1 MLDIRTE
8 IDLSGVYSMV
18 ETFEFGIDDA
28 ERFAIN
34 KIHEVVRRDVLGISV
49 RNLCSQ
55 AGPGWPDVY
64 TEHLVAFM
72 QLKTNVNAVSYGS
85 GIIEV
90 TVDFDN
96 LGGYEELFTGWHHQA
111 IEDFDLAQTGAK
123 GGTKAVLNPPKV
135 DLPYIDQELY
145 VRKGAETAGRD
156 QEIRQEFWEQAIVGQ
171 MPFLTNFPRGKNGYL
186 MVPPGPTYE
195 QVAAARVDNWIA
207 MGVAPE
213 WVLLE
218 NGYTESE
225 PEIFSV
231 DFSDSLETIINC
243 VATSIYEGALVTLI
257 NIAEEAGEAISIVG
271 GSAPRSRSTGRFVK
285 YREVLDQSVPDYSGC
300 LGRF

>member
-1 MLDIRTE
+1 MVIVRTE

-18 ETFEFGIDDA
+18 ETFERGLDDA

-34 KIHEVVRRDVLGISV
+34 KIHEVVRRDVLGISI

-55 AGPGWPDVY
+55 AGPGWPQVY

-72 QLKTNVNAVSYGS
+72 QLNT
-85 GIIEV
+85 IIEA
-90 TVDFDN
+90 TSLGNGLMEVDVNFAN
-96 LGGYEELFTGWHHQA
+96 LGGYDELFTGWHHQA

-135 DLPYIDQELY
+135 DLPYVGQELY
-145 VRKGAETAGRD
+145 VRKGAETVGRD

-171 MPFLTNFPRGKNGYL
+171 QPFLTNFPRGKNGFL

-207 MGVAPE
+207 MGVAPQ

-225 PEIFSV
+225 PEILSV
-231 DFSDSLETIINC
+231 DFSNSLETIINC
-243 VATSIYEGALVTLI
+243 VAESIYEGALVTLI
-257 NIAEEAGEAISIVG
+257 RLAEDAGESVRVVG
-271 GSAPRSRSTGRFVK
+271 GSAPRSATTGRFIAYK
-285 YREVLDQSVPDYSGC
+285 EVLDQSVPDYSSC